1 MKRITYFG
9 KKTLDTFIIN
19 LTYERLLPGI
29 ELEKV
34 NPFAEAIQAY
44 YPTKPLLGLLKRRFT
59 EINLAPLT
67 FWDANK
73 RNRVELG
80 QDYLLFTFSDYQEW
94 DRELPKV
101 LKVLNALGVILD
113 LPKISKIV
121 LTYIDI
127 FTIPKEPFTYNHF
140 FTMPNFNFEHEWK
153 IKFYDTILGFVPF
166 EEDLVSGKRKIVI
179 RFKSLPQNHG
189 EVNYN
194 FRLETVGSVANIS
207 IAPDPEFLNSHL
219 NECHDRI
226 EDYFIN
232 FLTEEYRVALELE
245 VEDY

>member
-1 MKRITYFG
+1 MKRIVYFG
-9 KKTLDTFIIN
+9 KRTLDNFIIN

-29 ELEKV
+29 KLEKI

-44 YPTKPLLGLLKRRFT
+44 YPTKPLLGLLKKRFT
-59 EINLAPLT
+59 EINIAPLT
-67 FWDANK
+67 FWDTNK

-94 DRELPKV
+94 VRELPKI
-101 LKVLNALGVILD
+101 LTVLNALGKILD

-127 FTIPKEPFTYNHF
+127 FTIPKEAFLYNKF
-140 FTMPNFNFEHEWK
+140 FTMPNFNFKHEWE

-166 EEDLVSGKRKIVI
+166 EDDPISGKRKIVI
-179 RFKSLPQNHG
+179 RFKSIPKNHD

-194 FRLETVGSVANIS
+194 FRLETVGSVANTS
-207 IAPDPEFLNSHL
+207 IGPDTEILESHL

-232 FLTEEYRVALELE
+232 FLTDEYRDALELE
-245 VEDY
+245 VKDY